1 MAFKEKN
8 GTKILRTFNGKHIYA
23 GSATTLETDFNQQS
37 EQILIC
43 KDDIHQLNK
52 SVSQNIRKSFNNGPE
67 IGRFLVQSQTYF

>member
-1 MAFKEKN
+1 MAFKEKD
-8 GTKILRTFNGKHIYA
+8 GTKILRIFNGKHIYA

-52 SVSQNIRKSFNNGPE
+52 SVS
-67 IGRFLVQSQTYF
+67 